1 MEILVTAKK
10 IIIRLPVVI
19 NRTGLKRSTIYALIA
34 EGRFP
39 KQIKLGTKASGWL
52 ESEVDQW
59 IESRIEA
66 SK

>member
-19 NRTGLKRSTIYALIA
+19 NRTGLKRSPIYALIA